1 MSSLRPMLLIFLFAT
16 TLGAKELAI
25 VGGGRRIV
33 DLDPSSAESNC
44 GGWSYDPM
52 PVRDDAGELSILYST
67 GDALTNHCTGPIE
80 SPSRFGDHIWRH
92 TRQADGTWS
101 GAPVITRAD
110 LDWMSSPS
118 VDDFVGH
125 LASPAVVRADGR
137 YYMAF
142 VAGVNDPNLCA
153 GEHDALNACGP
164 CSAPW
169 SYFTMLW
176 AVSDDGVKWTIRKRD
191 ATASNRALGA
201 STLWR
206 DPTASDRGAGSLY
219 KGLTRVSMV
228 RDDKYFYLMTQFWSQ
243 PTVKVALFRIA
254 ADPSSPFGISSDPEI
269 WHTQFNL
276 GNAWEACPSGRVP
289 DWLDQQNGTSIPSLG
304 TPIASIATTTAFPGY
319 RYIALLVG
327 SGSTFV
333 INGGRANRI
342 DYQLSND
349 LINWIGAPIMRS
361 EIPHFAD
368 TFSYDNSV
376 IGPVIAE
383 DGAGKMNVY
392 FASGDGDEDHGIARD
407 GVRDCTSGAGPTTVF
422 VGSGIYEGIADMI
435 TLTPTTTTIETPVNP
450 VNTGFITFTVHVSSE
465 LGKPNGRVSLEG
477 NSFFA
482 QTRVV
487 DGVATLTASA
497 RFTGTFPVSAR
508 FDTDAGPWAPSSSSQ
523 IVVHV
528 TNPPPRRRAARH

>member
-1 MSSLRPMLLIFLFAT
+1 MLLTFLFAS

-33 DLDPSSAESNC
+33 DLDPSTAESNC
-44 GGWSYDPM
+44 RGWSYDPM
-52 PVRDDAGELSILYST
+52 PVRDDAGELTILYST
-67 GDALTNHCTGPIE
+67 SDALTNHCAGSIE
-80 SPSRFGDHIWRH
+80 SASRFGDHIWRH

-101 GAPVITRAD
+101 GAPVITRDD
-110 LDWMSSPS
+110 LDWMSSPA

-142 VAGVNDPNLCA
+142 VASVNDPNLCA

-164 CSAPW
+164 CSTPW

-191 ATASNRALGA
+191 AAASNRALDA

-206 DPTASDRGAGSLY
+206 DPTASDRVAGSLY

-228 RDDKYFYLMTQFWSQ
+228 RNNKYFYLMTQFWSQ
-243 PTVKVALFRIA
+243 FTVKVALFRIA
-254 ADPSSPFGISSDPEI
+254 ADPSSPFGIKGDPEI
-269 WHTQFNL
+269 WHMQFSL
-276 GNAWEACPSGRVP
+276 GNAWEACPNGRIP
-289 DWLDQQNGTSIPSLG
+289 DWLDQLNGTSLSTFG
-304 TPIASIATTTAFPGY
+304 TAIASIAATSAFPGY

-327 SGSTFV
+327 SGATFV
-333 INGGRANRI
+333 FNGGRANRI

-349 LINWIGAPIMRS
+349 LINWIGAPVMRS
-361 EIPHFAD
+361 TIPHFAD

-383 DGAGKMNVY
+383 DGAGRMHVY

-407 GVRDCTSGAGPTTVF
+407 GVRDCASGAGPTTVF
-422 VGSGIYEGIADMI
+422 IGSGIYEGLAEMI
-435 TLTPTTTTIETPVNP
+435 TLSPTTTTIETPVNP
-450 VNTGFITFTVHVSSE
+450 VNTGFITFTARVSSE
-465 LGKPNGRVSLEG
+465 SGKPNGRVSLQG
-477 NSFFA
+477 GSFFA
-482 QTRVV
+482 QARVV
-487 DGVATLTASA
+487 DGIAKFTAFA
-497 RFTGTFPVSAR
+497 RFPGNYLVSAR
-508 FDTDAGPWAPSSSSQ
+508 FDTDAGPWAPSSSSP
-523 IVVHV
+523 IVVRV

>member
-1 MSSLRPMLLIFLFAT
+1 MLLIFLFAS
-16 TLGAKELAI
+16 TLAAKELAI
-25 VGGGRRIV
+25 VDGGRRIV

-44 GGWSYDPM
+44 RGWSYDPM
-52 PVRDDAGELSILYST
+52 PVRDDAGNLSTLHST
-67 GDALTNHCTGPIE
+67 SDALTNHCTGSID

-92 TRQADGTWS
+92 TREPDGTWS

-110 LDWMSSPS
+110 LDWMSSPT

-142 VAGVNDPNLCA
+142 VASVNDPNLCA
-153 GEHDALNACGP
+153 GEHDALNACGS
-164 CSAPW
+164 CSTPW

-191 ATASNRALGA
+191 TAASNRALGA

-206 DPTASDRGAGSLY
+206 DPTASDRVAGSLY

-228 RDDKYFYLMTQFWSQ
+228 RDDKYFYLMTQFWLLS
-243 PTVKVALFRIA
+243 TVKSALFRIA
-254 ADPSSPFGISSDPEI
+254 ADPSSLFGIKGDPEI
-269 WHTQFNL
+269 WHMQFNF
-276 GNAWEACPSGRVP
+276 GNAWESCPNGRIP
-289 DWLDQQNGTSIPSLG
+289 DWLDQQGTTSIPLFG
-304 TPIASIATTTAFPGY
+304 TPIASIAATTAFPGY

-333 INGGRANRI
+333 IDGGRANRI
-342 DYQLSND
+342 DYELSND
-349 LINWIGAPIMRS
+349 LFNWVGASIMRS

-383 DGAGKMNVY
+383 DGAGKMHVY

-407 GVRDCTSGAGPTTVF
+407 GVRDCASGAGPTTVF
-422 VGSGIYEGIADMI
+422 VGSGIYEGIAEMI
-435 TLTPTTTTIETPVNP
+435 TLEPTSTTIETPVNP
-450 VNTGFITFTVHVSSE
+450 VNTGLITFTVRVSSA
-465 LGKPNGRVSLEG
+465 LGKPYGRAFLEG
-477 NSFFA
+477 NAFFA
-482 QTRVV
+482 QARVV
-487 DGVATLTASA
+487 DGVATFTASA
-497 RFTGTFPVSAR
+497 RFPGNYLVSAH
-508 FDTDAGPWAPSSSSQ
+508 FDTDAGTWAPSSSAQ
-523 IVVHV
+523 IIVHV
-528 TNPPPRRRAARH
+528 VNPPPRRRAARH